1 MFKTYASAVLAAMVA
16 ATPFG
21 ANGYSRGVPP
31 TTQNCNGYPTSGWS
45 TNFASQSIAWGLEV
59 DREFGGCRCADEDE
73 MEFQPSKNMP
83 AQDTW
88 ACRCLNEDL
97 YTSKP
102 TWGITCAINPSAG
115 LTGTVFDA
123 AAIAQDPTHI
133 SSTNTVAFGAPAAGW
148 TAGLAS
154 TNGASNTWV
163 ERGTVCGGNS
173 NGTVYLRGNSG
184 EAWAQYTGLTTANT
198 YAVINDVN
206 GKRCGI
212 IQECRD
218 SAVQQQRNRWN
229 QEAARALQTKD
240 AARVYAKK
248 SMMPDNEI
256 SRARVLRLKMTKENK
271 IRARVQVAALSMK
284 YRAVKNAMLAGS
296 LDKSA
301 FEKAYKL
308 TARQIAQ
315 YRAQFASRQRDIEE
329 SWNLVV

>member
-1 MFKTYASAVLAAMVA
+1 ML
-16 ATPFG
+16 
-21 ANGYSRGVPP
+21 N
-31 TTQNCNGYPTSGWS
+31 
-45 TNFASQSIAWGLEV
+45 
-59 DREFGGCRCADEDE
+59 
-73 MEFQPSKNMP
+73 
-83 AQDTW
+83 DT
-88 ACRCLNEDL
+88 
-97 YTSKP
+97 
-102 TWGITCAINPSAG
+102 
-115 LTGTVFDA
+115 
-123 AAIAQDPTHI
+123 
-133 SSTNTVAFGAPAAGW
+133 
-148 TAGLAS
+148 
-154 TNGASNTWV
+154 
-163 ERGTVCGGNS
+163 
-173 NGTVYLRGNSG
+173 
-184 EAWAQYTGLTTANT
+184 
-198 YAVINDVN
+198 N

-212 IQECRD
+212 IRECRD
-218 SAVQQQRNRWN
+218 TAVQQQRDRWN

>member
-1 MFKTYASAVLAAMVA
+1 M
-16 ATPFG
+16 
-21 ANGYSRGVPP
+21 
-31 TTQNCNGYPTSGWS
+31 
-45 TNFASQSIAWGLEV
+45 
-59 DREFGGCRCADEDE
+59 
-73 MEFQPSKNMP
+73 
-83 AQDTW
+83 
-88 ACRCLNEDL
+88 
-97 YTSKP
+97 
-102 TWGITCAINPSAG
+102 
-115 LTGTVFDA
+115 
-123 AAIAQDPTHI
+123 
-133 SSTNTVAFGAPAAGW
+133 W
-148 TAGLAS
+148 T
-154 TNGASNTWV
+154 

-173 NGTVYLRGNSG
+173 NGTVYLQDAAG
-184 EAWAQYTGLTTANT
+184 AWAQYTGLTAANT
-198 YAVINDVN
+198 IANLNDTN
-206 GKRCGI
+206 GKRCGV

-218 SAVQQQRNRWN
+218 TAVQQQRDRWN

-240 AARVYAKK
+240 AARIYAKK